1 MARQVSRDNETDNR
15 YDASMTHGQI
25 LATVSV
31 VWVALELVVAVL
43 KHARGNAS
51 RRDRGSLRWLW
62 GGILV
67 ATTLGSVV
75 SHYQPARMPAW
86 SFPAGVALILIG
98 LVLRGTAIATLWR
111 YFTVDVSIR
120 DGHELVDRGLYHFVR
135 HPSYSG
141 SLLSF
146 TGLGFAFG
154 SWLSL
159 AIIVVASVIGF
170 SYRINVE
177 EAVLLEHFGQRYR
190 DYMRR
195 VKRLVPGIY

>member
-1 MARQVSRDNETDNR
+1 
-15 YDASMTHGQI
+15 MTPGRI
-25 LATVSV
+25 LAIVSAL
-31 VWVALELVVAVL
+31 WVGMELVVAVL

-62 GGILV
+62 GGIAV
-67 ATTLGSVV
+67 ATILGSIV
-75 SHYQPARMPAW
+75 SHYQPARMPEW
-86 SFPAGVALILIG
+86 SFPVGIALILLG
-98 LVLRGTAIATLWR
+98 VVLRGIAIATLWR

-120 DGHELVDRGLYHFVR
+120 EGHELVDRGLYRFIR

-141 SLLSF
+141 ALLSF
-146 TGLGFAFG
+146 IGLGFAFG

-159 AIIVVASVIGF
+159 VMIVVASILGF

-177 EAVLLEHFGQRYR
+177 EAVLLEHFGERYR

-195 VKRLVPGIY
+195 SKRLIPGIY